1 MGEVI
6 KLNTEQYGEKLFKK
20 WAKSISKNCGGI
32 QIFTRL
38 SYRGHPLIDHPLIV
52 DCVPVWSKGKLNG
65 HEFAMICRTYATD
78 DAIDNPPE
86 GLKTWRLP
94 KEVLGT
100 SPGTAIAVMIDDNTP
115 MTRLQF
121 SFKNLLFECEA
132 QNIDVREKIQ
142 ILASPDFDNLQKSI
156 INGDKAS
163 KLKDKGEIL

>member
-32 QIFTRL
+32 QIFTHL
-38 SYRGHPLIDHPLIV
+38 SYSGHPLIDHPLIV

-115 MTRLQF
+115 ESNQLLQSYLGLPTRYLPQALSIKMLDNGYYIRVSAEKYTQYSTKLQ
-121 SFKNLLFECEA
+121 
-132 QNIDVREKIQ
+132 IMRRKI
-142 ILASPDFDNLQKSI
+142 
-156 INGDKAS
+156 
-163 KLKDKGEIL
+163 